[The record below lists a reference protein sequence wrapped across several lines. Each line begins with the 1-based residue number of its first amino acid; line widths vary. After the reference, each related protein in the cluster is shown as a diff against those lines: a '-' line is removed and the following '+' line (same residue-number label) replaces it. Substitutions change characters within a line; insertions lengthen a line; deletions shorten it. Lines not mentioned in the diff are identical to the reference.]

1 MLYPEFSV
9 LGKIS
14 RDIKLLSLYRK
25 KAGKEDVR
33 VVADALE
40 VLSERLEETAAK
52 HEGESLR

>member
-14 RDIKLLSLYRK
+14 HEIKLLSLHRK
-25 KAGKEDVR
+25 KAGKDEVR

-40 VLSERLEETAAK
+40 VLSEHLEEAAAK
-52 HEGESLR
+52 HEGDSLR